1 MTISAADYHR
11 ATSYDRLKMTGHAL
25 DWSNQPSVFKS
36 YIGQPLISLPD
47 DQSFSRATL
56 WDVLGHDDPL
66 DRKSEIDLSCLSRV
80 LVLTH
85 TITAKARY
93 GGADFFYRSVASA
106 GALYPFELYVA
117 VLDVAGIAPG
127 VYHHQ
132 PATRSVALLR
142 RGYSG
147 RELSQLAPDV
157 SAGTAKAVFFISSIF
172 FRSSWKYRERAY
184 RYHLLDSGH
193 LLENLILALRSE
205 GLSYRVA
212 FDFDDKGLNEFL
224 GFDQEREGCLA
235 AAAAASG
242 VSAPSHVDAETSLEF
257 PGPHLP
263 VCSRVAPRETQY
275 PAIKAIHEASFR
287 SNRPDV
293 PPDVLKALGLKP
305 RSWKPLPRPR
315 QSLEPMSLPEA
326 LIKRRSMRNFV
337 KTILPRDHLSLLL
350 DAVCYDAM
358 SHEHGAP
365 PSPDAIAVGFLAGNV
380 EGLEPGFY
388 LLDRRNR
395 SFGLVQSGFFA
406 PSMAHICLDQQW
418 LANCALHFLFLTNL
432 TVLERAYGPRGYR
445 YAMLQAGSLGQR
457 LYLAA
462 TSIRLGCCG
471 IGAFYDDE
479 AAQLLG
485 LGDESRVL
493 YVAAA
498 GPVRKWVEP
507 MRQNG

>member
-1 MTISAADYHR
+1 MTMSAAEYHR
-11 ATSYDRLKMTGHAL
+11 ATSYDRRKMSGHAL

-36 YIGQPLISLPD
+36 YVGQPLISLPD
-47 DQSFSRATL
+47 EQSFSPATL
-56 WDVLGHDDPL
+56 WDVLGQDAAL
-66 DRKSEIDLSCLSRV
+66 GCRAEIDLACLARV
-80 LVLTH
+80 LVLAH

-93 GGADFFYRSVASA
+93 GGMDFFYRSVASA
-106 GALYPFELYVA
+106 GALYPFELYAA
-117 VLDVAGIAPG
+117 VLDVAGLAPG

-132 PATRSVALLR
+132 PATRSLALLR

-157 SAGTAKAVFFISSIF
+157 GPATAKAVFFISSIF

-193 LLENLILALRSE
+193 LLENLILALRFE

-212 FDFDDKGLNEFL
+212 FDFDDMALNQFL

-235 AAAAASG
+235 VAAATSEG
-242 VSAPSHVDAETSLEF
+242 PPSRVDTETPLDS
-257 PGPHLP
+257 PGPQLP
-263 VCSRVAPRETQY
+263 VCSRVAPRETHY
-275 PAIKAIHEASFR
+275 AAIKTIHEASFR
-287 SNRPDV
+287 ANRPDAQ
-293 PPDVLKALGLKP
+293 PDALKALGLRP
-305 RSWKPLPRPR
+305 HSWQPLPRPC
-315 QSLEPMSLPEA
+315 QPLEPMSLPEA

-337 KTILPRDHLSLLL
+337 KTTLSRDHLSLLL

-358 SHEHGAP
+358 SHEGQA
-365 PSPDAIAVGFLAGNV
+365 SNPDAVAVGFLAGNV
-380 EGLEPGFY
+380 EHLEPGFY
-388 LLDRRNR
+388 LLDRRSR

-406 PSMAHICLDQQW
+406 PLMAHICLDQEW
-418 LANCALHFLFLTNL
+418 LANCALHFLFLANL
-432 TVLERAYGPRGYR
+432 AAIETAYGPRGYR

-485 LGDESRVL
+485 LADESRLL
-493 YVAAA
+493 YLAAV

-507 MRQNG
+507 TKNG